1 MTRRRINAIPFVVDV
16 DGHDV
21 RFCLRPQRTR
31 SANWTVR
38 WKLHGKLFERS
49 TRTKFLEDAK
59 RIARQIIR
67 EEAAPVRTHSI
78 GVTVAEFE
86 IIQKSYHSRNAR
98 PEAGESTFKEFLGVW
113 RSFLRVC
120 PVKIVHEVTEHTA
133 LKYLQCLQ
141 GFSKTE
147 NCNYKKKSPT
157 KLSNNTIHKHIR
169 TLAGAWNLIREGH
182 SHRVGGLYQNQLVHS
197 NPWQAI
203 RNNVPHAQLED
214 DDDPVQFELENN
226 DLWQFLDQFQ
236 GHPVGE
242 LFIITSFWCWGRVK
256 EMTRMEWTW
265 IQEEHVVFPKSKTK
279 GGRGKVAR
287 IPPLVLKQLEAIR
300 DSDSPYVF
308 ARWVDDVRANAC
320 RPTRVQPFDSGR
332 MRGQMEK
339 LIPIF
344 AEAISRPEISHH
356 ALRRTAMELSEEAEL
371 RQAEKTSAE
380 KLQTTVANKRRNYT
394 KMFGKK
400 AYTFADG
407 IYANLTTA
415 LQDYPALANRLGCE
429 PLEMIAERD
438 TERLIKNL
446 SPLQCQQLAK
456 KLLEAGGDA
465 DGQVVG

>member
-59 RIARQIIR
+59 RIARQMIR
-67 EEAAPVRTHSI
+67 EDAAPVRTHSI
-78 GVTVAEFE
+78 GMTVDEFQ
-86 IIQKSYHSRNAR
+86 IIQQKYHAR
-98 PEAGESTFKEFLGVW
+98 SARAEAGESTFKEFLGVW

-120 PVKIVHEVTEHTA
+120 PVKNVHEVTEHTA

-141 GFSKTE
+141 SFSKTE
-147 NCNYKKKSPT
+147 NCKYKKKSPT
-157 KLSNNTIHKHIR
+157 KLSIKTIHKHIR

-214 DDDPVQFELENN
+214 NDDPVQFELENM
-226 DLWQFLDQFQ
+226 DLWQFLDQFK

-242 LFIITSFWCWGRVK
+242 LFIITSLWCWGRIN
-256 EMTRMEWTW
+256 EMTHMKWSW
-265 IQEEHVVFPKSKTK
+265 FDGDHVVFPKSKTK
-279 GGRGKVAR
+279 GGRRKVAR
-287 IPPLVLKQLEAIR
+287 IPPLVLKQLEANR

-344 AEAISRPEISHH
+344 AESIGRPEISHH
-356 ALRRTAMELSEEAEL
+356 ALRRTAMELSDLAEL
-371 RQAEKTSAE
+371 RKREKDSAD
-380 KLQTTVANKRRNYT
+380 KLQTTVLNKRIYYLKKLGT
-394 KMFGKK
+394 KAFIL
-400 AYTFADG
+400 ADG
-407 IYANLTTA
+407 AYSNLTKA
-415 LQDYPALANRLGCE
+415 LHDYPALANRLGCE
-429 PLEMIAERD
+429 SLATIAD
-438 TERLIKNL
+438 VT
-446 SPLQCQQLAK
+446 LQCQQLVAK
-456 KLLEAGGDA
+456 KIPEAGGEA
-465 DGQVVG
+465 YGQVVG

>member
-1 MTRRRINAIPFVVDV
+1 MTRRRINAIPCVVDV
-16 DGHDV
+16 EGHDV
-21 RFCLRPQRTR
+21 FYCLRPQRTR
-31 SANWTVR
+31 SGNWSAR
-38 WKLHGKLFERS
+38 WKLQGVPLERS
-49 TRTKFLEDAK
+49 TGTRSLEDAK

-67 EEAAPVRTHSI
+67 GENPLVLTHPI
-78 GVTVAEFE
+78 GMAVAQFQ
-86 IIQKSYHSRNAR
+86 IIQQNYHARNSR
-98 PEAGESTFKEFLGVW
+98 PEAGKSTFKEFLGVW

-120 PVKIVHEVTEHTA
+120 SVKTVQDVNEQIA
-133 LKYLQCLQ
+133 LQYLRRLQ
-141 GFSKTE
+141 GMSKTE
-147 NCNYKKKSPT
+147 NRTCKKKSAT
-157 KLSNNTIHKHIR
+157 KLSIKTIHKHIR

-182 SHRVGGLYQNQLVHS
+182 SQRVGGLHQNQLVHS

-356 ALRRTAMELSEEAEL
+356 ALRRTAMELCDLAEL
-371 RQAEKTSAE
+371 RKREKDSAD
-380 KLQTTVANKRRNYT
+380 KLQTTVLNKRIYYLKKLGT
-394 KMFGKK
+394 KAFIL
-400 AYTFADG
+400 ADG
-407 IYANLTTA
+407 AYSNLTKA
-415 LQDYPALANRLGCE
+415 LHDYPALANRLGCE
-429 PLEMIAERD
+429 SLATIAD
-438 TERLIKNL
+438 VT
-446 SPLQCQQLAK
+446 LQCQQLVAK
-456 KLLEAGGDA
+456 KIPEAGGEA
-465 DGQVVG
+465 YGQVVG

>member
-1 MTRRRINAIPFVVDV
+1 MTRRRINAIQFVVDV

-21 RFCLRPQRTR
+21 PFSLRPQRTR

-214 DDDPVQFELENN
+214 NDDPVQFELENM
-226 DLWQFLDQFQ
+226 DLWQFLDQFK

-242 LFIITSFWCWGRVK
+242 LFIITSLWCWGRIN
-256 EMTRMEWTW
+256 EMTHMKWSW
-265 IQEEHVVFPKSKTK
+265 FDGDHVVFPKSKTK
-279 GGRGKVAR
+279 GGRRKVAR

-320 RPTRVQPFDSGR
+320 RSTPVQPFAPSR
-332 MRGQMEK
+332 MISQIEK
-339 LIPIF
+339 LIPVF
-344 AEAISRPEISHH
+344 AESIGRPEISHH
-356 ALRRTAMELSEEAEL
+356 ALRRTAMELCDLAEL
-371 RQAEKTSAE
+371 RKREKDSAD
-380 KLQTTVANKRRNYT
+380 KLQTTVLNKRIYYLKKLGT
-394 KMFGKK
+394 KAFIL
-400 AYTFADG
+400 ADG
-407 IYANLTTA
+407 AYSNLTKA
-415 LQDYPALANRLGCE
+415 LHDYPALANRLGCE
-429 PLEMIAERD
+429 SLATIAD
-438 TERLIKNL
+438 VTLKD
-446 SPLQCQQLAK
+446 S
-456 KLLEAGGDA
+456 
-465 DGQVVG
+465 

>member
-21 RFCLRPQRTR
+21 PFSLRPQRTR

-59 RIARQIIR
+59 RIARQMIR
-67 EEAAPVRTHSI
+67 EDAAPVRTHSI
-78 GVTVAEFE
+78 GMTVGEFQ
-86 IIQKSYHSRNAR
+86 IIQQKYHAR
-98 PEAGESTFKEFLGVW
+98 SARAEAGESTFKEFLGVW

-120 PVKIVHEVTEHTA
+120 PVINVHEVTEHTA
-133 LKYLQCLQ
+133 LKYLQCLE

-147 NCNYKKKSPT
+147 NCKYKKKSPT
-157 KLSNNTIHKHIR
+157 NLSINTIHKHIR
-169 TLAGAWNLIREGH
+169 TLAGAWNLIREDH
-182 SHRVGGLYQNQLVHS
+182 SQRVGGLDQHQLVQR

-214 DDDPVQFELENN
+214 NDDPVQFELENM
-226 DLWQFLDQFQ
+226 DLWQFLDQFK

-242 LFIITSFWCWGRVK
+242 LFIITSLWCCGRIT
-256 EMTRMEWTW
+256 EMTRMKWSW
-265 IQEEHVVFPKSKTK
+265 IMGEHVVFPKSKTK

-287 IPPLVLKQLEAIR
+287 IPPVVLKQLEANR

-356 ALRRTAMELSEEAEL
+356 ALRRTAMELSDLAEL
-371 RQAEKTSAE
+371 RKREKDSAD
-380 KLQTTVANKRRNYT
+380 KLQTTVLNKRIYYLKKLGT
-394 KMFGKK
+394 KAFIL
-400 AYTFADG
+400 ADG
-407 IYANLTTA
+407 AYSNLTKA
-415 LQDYPALANRLGCE
+415 LHDYPALANRLGCE
-429 PLEMIAERD
+429 SLATIAD
-438 TERLIKNL
+438 VT
-446 SPLQCQQLAK
+446 LQCQQLVAK
-456 KLLEAGGDA
+456 KIPEAGGEA
-465 DGQVVG
+465 YGQVVG

>member
-59 RIARQIIR
+59 RIARQMIR
-67 EEAAPVRTHSI
+67 EDAAPVRTHSI
-78 GVTVAEFE
+78 GMTVTEFQ
-86 IIQKSYHSRNAR
+86 IIQQKYHAR
-98 PEAGESTFKEFLGVW
+98 SARAEAGESTFKEFLGVW

-133 LKYLQCLQ
+133 LKYLQCLR

-169 TLAGAWNLIREGH
+169 TLAGAWNLIREDH
-182 SHRVGGLYQNQLVHS
+182 SHRVGGLDQNQLVQR

-214 DDDPVQFELENN
+214 DHDPVQFELENM
-226 DLWQFLDQFQ
+226 DLEQFLDQFL

-242 LFIITSFWCWGRVK
+242 LFIITSLWCCGRIK

-265 IQEEHVVFPKSKTK
+265 IQGEHVVFPKSKTK

-287 IPPLVLKQLEAIR
+287 IPPLVMKQLEAIR
-300 DSDSPYVF
+300 DFDSPYVF

-320 RPTRVQPFDSGR
+320 RPTRVQPFAPSR
-332 MRGQMEK
+332 MISQIEK
-339 LIPIF
+339 LIPVF
-344 AEAISRPEISHH
+344 AESIGRPEISHH
-356 ALRRTAMELSEEAEL
+356 ALRRTAMELCNEAES
-371 RQAEKTSAE
+371 RKIVKDSAK
-380 KLQTTVANKRRNYT
+380 KLQTTVLNMSKYYT
-394 KMFGKK
+394 KKLGKK
-400 AYTFADG
+400 AFILADG
-407 IYANLTTA
+407 AYSNLTKA
-415 LQDYPALANRLGCE
+415 LHDYPALANRLGCE
-429 PLEMIAERD
+429 SLEKIAERD
-438 TERLIKNL
+438 AERLIKIL
-446 SPLQCQQLAK
+446 SPLQCQQLGK
-456 KLLEAGGDA
+456 KFLEAGGDA

>member
-38 WKLHGKLFERS
+38 WKLHGKPFERS

-67 EEAAPVRTHSI
+67 GDTAPVRTHSI
-78 GVTVAEFE
+78 GVTVAEFQ
-86 IIQKSYHSRNAR
+86 IIQQKYHARNSRA
-98 PEAGESTFKEFLGVW
+98 EAGYSTFKEFLGVW

-120 PVKIVHEVTEHTA
+120 PVKTVHDVTEQIA
-133 LKYLQCLQ
+133 LQYLRRLQ
-141 GFSKTE
+141 GMSKTE
-147 NCNYKKKSPT
+147 NRTCKKKSAT
-157 KLSNNTIHKHIR
+157 KLSIKTIHKHIR

-182 SHRVGGLYQNQLVHS
+182 SQRVGGLHQNQLVHS

-203 RNNVPHAQLED
+203 RNNVPQAQLED
-214 DDDPVQFELENN
+214 HDDPVQFELVNM
-226 DLWQFLDQFQ
+226 DLEQFLDQFQ

-242 LFIITSFWCWGRVK
+242 LFIITSFWCWGRIK

-287 IPPLVLKQLEAIR
+287 IPLLVLKRLEAIR

-308 ARWVDDVRANAC
+308 ARWVEDVRANAG